1 MGTGRSFNAWTM
13 DNAALAATGEVLA
26 FAGDWRVAFTEQLDA
41 HHKAAVTQDNIAKEL
56 AMLKDLMPYRDG
68 ALTETLA
75 QRNGL
80 IPYYQGFAGFSAASH
95 PKTTELLLYAMTL
108 AGFMVMPLKYHYSRP
123 RPWTLMPELVPPID
137 VPGHPAYPSGH
148 AMTAHLMAGFMLT
161 LLPAGHP
168 GRDLM
173 CPLAERI
180 AINREVV
187 GVHYRSDSEAG
198 RIAADMALD
207 LARRAVAYPGAD
219 EVHKAVDGKKSD
231 EEKAAAVRSLH
242 ATWAD
247 QVLKSPAPEK
257 RSMLATTWAK
267 AYLEWNPA

>member
-1 MGTGRSFNAWTM
+1 MAHLARGDHESAARWQRHSASANPQLHATRRILI
-13 DNAALAATGEVLA
+13 AALVPLGRHEEAA
-26 FAGDWRVAFTEQLDA
+26 D
-41 HHKAAVTQDNIAKEL
+41 IAKEL
-56 AMLKDLMPYRDG
+56 AMLKDLMPCRDG

-80 IPYYQGFAGFSAASH
+80 IPYCQGIAGFSAASH
-95 PKTTELLLYAMTL
+95 PRTTELLLYAMTI
-108 AGFMVMPLKYHYSRP
+108 AGFMVMPLKYHHSRP

-161 LLPAGHP
+161 LPPEKHP

-187 GVHYRSDSEAG
+187 GVHHRSDSEAG
-198 RIAADMALD
+198 RIAAELALD
-207 LARRAVAYPGAD
+207 LAHRAVAYPAAD
-219 EVHKAVDGKKSD
+219 DAAMPLPPSD
-231 EEKAAAVRSLH
+231 AAWAQLVLVR
-242 ATWAD
+242 
-247 QVLKSPAPEK
+247 KAPEK
-257 RSMLATTWAK
+257 RSMLATTWSK
-267 AYLEWNPA
+267 AYLEWSPA